1 MMSMPRTPSQT
12 VGPYYAIGLS
22 RKPQNELVARNA
34 PGATMLIGQLI
45 DGEGSPISDGMIE
58 AWDSLGERWGRSGT
72 DADGRFSFV
81 VAKPE
86 ARAGEAPRL
95 DVLVFA
101 RGLLRHQLTRLYFPD
116 EAEANEADPVMSG
129 LDESDRATLVAE
141 QADGAL
147 RWDVRMQG
155 DRATVF
161 FTH

>member
-101 RGLLRHQLTRLYFPD
+101 RGLLRHQLTRVYFPD
-116 EAEANEADPVMSG
+116 EAEANAADPVLSG